1 MKRAYQPAATLAELG
16 ALSKP
21 KQRITLCG
29 GKKGRGGE
37 GRRGGK
43 KGREE
48 KKRKRKREKEKGERG
63 EDL

>member
-43 KGREE
+43 
-48 KKRKRKREKEKGERG
+48 RKRERRERRG